1 MEPSGRNG
9 LGEFAS
15 KGPSM
20 AHSGAGTDLKLT
32 AHMGKDAALTVGHA
46 KALINRK
53 DLMITQK

>member
-15 KGPSM
+15 KGPSV

-32 AHMGKDAALTVGHA
+32 VHMGNDAALTVGHA
-46 KALINRK
+46 EALIKRK
-53 DLMITQK
+53 ELMIT